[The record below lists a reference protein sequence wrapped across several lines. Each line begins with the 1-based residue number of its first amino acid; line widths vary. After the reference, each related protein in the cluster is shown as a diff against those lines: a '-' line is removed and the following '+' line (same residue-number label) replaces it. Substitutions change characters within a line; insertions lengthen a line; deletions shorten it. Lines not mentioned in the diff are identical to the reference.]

1 MAQSAKVLSVQ
12 ALKDF
17 RISMINFV
25 EESRNALSGVDMEL
39 KRMRDWLERDQ
50 LGYWQMQV
58 KRRHEAMMM
67 ARTELHRRKISQQG
81 SDAVSDTEQ
90 KEALREA
97 QRKLHKAEEQ
107 VVIVKKLIP
116 IFHHAMAEYISHAT
130 PLADHLSGGI
140 DKSLNSLEKM
150 VGALES
156 YLATAPPS
164 TPRLDEG
171 GGGTSGDTSA
181 ARPAGS
187 AVESKADIGEPSEAA
202 DQGEQRERATPM
214 AESIPGQVSIPA
226 ATNPQ
231 EERTS

>member
-1 MAQSAKVLSVQ
+1 MAQSAKVLSVE

-25 EESRNALSGVDMEL
+25 EEARNALSGVDMEL
-39 KRMRDWLERDQ
+39 KRMRNWLERDQ

-97 QRKLHKAEEQ
+97 QRKLRKAEEQ
-107 VVIVKKLIP
+107 VEIVKRLIP
-116 IFHHAMAEYISHAT
+116 IFHHAMSEYAAHAT
-130 PLADHLSGGI
+130 PLVDHLSGGM
-140 DKSLNSLEKM
+140 DKSLYSLEKM
-150 VGALES
+150 VGALEA

-164 TPRLDEG
+164 TPRGDL
-171 GGGTSGDTSA
+171 GGGTEAGPA
-181 ARPAGS
+181 LARAGGPPGTG
-187 AVESKADIGEPSEAA
+187 ESKDGGKEPVEAA
-202 DQGEQRERATPM
+202 ETPGGEAPERAG
-214 AESIPGQVSIPA
+214 APA
-226 ATNPQ
+226 APGS
-231 EERTS
+231 EEESRP

>member
-17 RISMINFV
+17 KLSMINFV
-25 EESRNALSGVDMEL
+25 EEARNALSGVDMEL

-50 LGYWQMQV
+50 LSYWQMQV

-107 VVIVKKLIP
+107 VQIVKKLIP
-116 IFHHAMAEYISHAT
+116 IFHQAMADYVSHAT

-140 DKSLNSLEKM
+140 DKSLHGLEKM
-150 VGALES
+150 IGALEA
-156 YLATAPPS
+156 YLALAPSS
-164 TPRLDEG
+164 TPRGDEG
-171 GGGTSGDTSA
+171 GGSTTGMTSA
-181 ARPAGS
+181 RARGPAAEAKPEAEGSADASAQGEGRENAGAASALPDDARPQAS
-187 AVESKADIGEPSEAA
+187 AASK
-202 DQGEQRERATPM
+202 
-214 AESIPGQVSIPA
+214 
-226 ATNPQ
+226 PQ
-231 EERTS
+231 EEQNS

>member
-1 MAQSAKVLSVQ
+1 MAHNAKVLSIQ

-17 RISMINFV
+17 KISLINFV

-50 LGYWQMQV
+50 LSFWQMQV

-97 QRKLHKAEEQ
+97 QRRLHMAEEK
-107 VVIVKKLIP
+107 VEMVKKLIP
-116 IFHHAMAEYISHAT
+116 IFHHAMSEYVSHAT

-140 DKSLNSLEKM
+140 DRSLGSLEKM
-150 VGALES
+150 VQALEA
-156 YLATAPPS
+156 YLAAAPPTAPRS
-164 TPRLDEG
+164 EE
-171 GGGTSGDTSA
+171 
-181 ARPAGS
+181 PAGS
-187 AVESKADIGEPSEAA
+187 GPGMTSARAEGSAQAPAPSLNQAKSPQAEEEAQNH
-202 DQGEQRERATPM
+202 D
-214 AESIPGQVSIPA
+214 PA
-226 ATNPQ
+226 ASSATQENP
-231 EERTS
+231 S